1 MKAAIPS
8 VLLLLIVSTL
18 SAQKITGPLSP
29 HFQQWLQANGYAS
42 NDFIRGDLGS
52 SGSFGG
58 RADENQKIINQP
70 VVFVHGNSDLALQK
84 DAVSTYQTGW
94 DQTAAFF
101 MKEGYTAAELYA
113 TTWGPAQSSQA
124 LQQTYKCE
132 YVLRIRRF
140 IEAVLAYTNTSKID
154 IIGHSMGVALSRRAV
169 KGGSECNLGA
179 ALTDRVDTFLGLAG
193 VNYGLCTCQ
202 YAGIITTC
210 NANDGFF
217 PGQCGSQS
225 ICAFTLQECVQT
237 QYATFMQNLN
247 EDPTKEGENIF
258 AFWSNNDEIL
268 GQGSKAFGKVTARIP
283 NMNGS
288 KTYNSLK
295 HMDVKDKTGADQIKA
310 VRDHVIDMTDL
321 PGGGLQ
327 GNGSNLPT
335 WSLPDLSGLISSG
348 LAALQGGGR
357 PENRPNLPML
367 NLPDIPSLFS
377 SSLQSIS
384 DSLKNLF
391 NGRLIL

>member
-1 MKAAIPS
+1 MDRTTFFD
-8 VLLLLIVSTL
+8 VTLIV
-18 SAQKITGPLSP
+18 
-29 HFQQWLQANGYAS
+29 
-42 NDFIRGDLGS
+42 
-52 SGSFGG
+52 
-58 RADENQKIINQP
+58 NQP

-101 MKEGYTAAELYA
+101 LKEGYTTAELYA
-113 TTWGPAQSSQA
+113 TTWGSAQSSQA
-124 LQQTYKCE
+124 QQQTHKCE

-140 IEAVLAYTNTSKID
+140 IEAVLAYTKAPKID
-154 IIGHSMGVALSRRAV
+154 IIAHSMGVTLARRAV

-179 ALTDRVDTFLGLAG
+179 ALTNRVDTFLGLAG
-193 VNYGLCTCQ
+193 ANYGLCTCQ
-202 YAGIITTC
+202 YATTTATC
-210 NANDGFF
+210 NAKDGYF

-225 ICAFTLQECVQT
+225 ICAFTQADCVQT

-247 EDPTKEGENIF
+247 NDPTKEADNVF

-283 NMNGS
+283 NMNGF

-321 PGGGLQ
+321 PGGGLA
-327 GNGSNLPT
+327 GNGSSLPT
-335 WSLPDLSGLISSG
+335 WSLPDLSGLFPSG
-348 LAALQGGGR
+348 
-357 PENRPNLPML
+357 
-367 NLPDIPSLFS
+367 F
-377 SSLQSIS
+377 QSIS
-384 DSLKNLF
+384 DYWKNFF
-391 NGRLIL
+391 NGR